1 MTNVSNFNDQSK
13 QEEIVNAIA
22 HGLGAG
28 LAVAGTVVLLVCA
41 AFNSNAI
48 GIVSVSIY
56 GFSLICLFTMSTL
69 YHSFRNTKIKSLFQI
84 FDHCSIFF
92 LIVGSYA
99 PIYLSLIGGSLGW
112 TLFLINAFFAMAGII
127 ANAISVKKWH
137 KLSLVF
143 YLLMGWSVVF
153 AIKPLMERITLGGFA
168 LLLIGGLFYSLG
180 VLFYNA
186 KKPRFMHSVWH
197 FFVLGG
203 SVFHYFFVL
212 FYIIL

>member
-13 QEEIVNAIA
+13 KEEIVNAIS
-22 HGLGAG
+22 HGLGAA
-28 LAVAGTVVLLVCA
+28 LAVAGTAVMIVCA
-41 AFNSNAI
+41 AVSSDAV
-48 GIVSVSIY
+48 GIVSASIY
-56 GFSLICLFTMSTL
+56 GFSLISLFTMSTL
-69 YHSFRNTKIKSLFQI
+69 YHSFRNPKVKKTFQI

-99 PIYLSLIGGSLGW
+99 PICLSLLGGALGW
-112 TLFLINAFFAMAGII
+112 TLFAVNVFFAVAGIV
-127 ANAISVKKWH
+127 ANAISIKKWH
-137 KLSLVF
+137 KLSLVL

-153 AIKPLMERITLGGFA
+153 AIKPLLELITLGGFT
-168 LLLIGGLFYSLG
+168 LLLIGGLFYSIG
-180 VLFYNA
+180 VIFYNA

-197 FFVLGG
+197 LFVLCG